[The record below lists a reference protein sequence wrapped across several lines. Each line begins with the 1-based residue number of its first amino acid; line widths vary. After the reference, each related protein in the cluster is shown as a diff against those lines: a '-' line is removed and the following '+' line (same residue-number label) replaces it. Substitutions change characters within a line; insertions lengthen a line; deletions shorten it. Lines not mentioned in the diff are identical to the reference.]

1 MANTFTSRL
10 RVAWNAFRNRDPAQQ
25 YTQNLGDS
33 YGTRPDRLRLNLGN
47 ERSIVASIVNRIAI
61 DVSEI
66 PIQHVRIDQNGRF
79 LETIDSGL
87 NNCLSVEANIDQS
100 GRHFVRD
107 VVMML
112 CDEGS
117 AAIVPVDTSSSP
129 YDSNSYDILTLRV
142 AKILEWYPEHVRVSL
157 YNDEN
162 GRKEELTLAKRTV
175 AVIENPLYTVMN
187 EPNSTLKRLVY
198 KLNLLDAVDEQSSSG
213 KLDIIVQVPYS
224 IKTPA
229 RQEQANSRRDM
240 IEEQLKGSKY
250 GIAYIDA
257 LEKVV
262 QLNRPAE
269 NNLLGQ
275 ITYLTNMLYSQLGL
289 TEAIFSGTADEK
301 EMLNYYLRTV
311 KPIMSAV
318 TDGIKRVFLTKTAR
332 TQGQSIMYFIDQFS
346 LVPAA
351 TLADMADKLTR
362 NEIVTGNEFR
372 AIIGMR
378 PSSDPKADELRNK
391 NINPPS
397 DQPPVQENSAPVND
411 VQKVSNNLKGE

>member
-1 MANTFTSRL
+1 
-10 RVAWNAFRNRDPAQQ
+10 
-25 YTQNLGDS
+25 
-33 YGTRPDRLRLNLGN
+33 
-47 ERSIVASIVNRIAI
+47 
-61 DVSEI
+61 
-66 PIQHVRIDQNGRF
+66 
-79 LETIDSGL
+79 
-87 NNCLSVEANIDQS
+87 
-100 GRHFVRD
+100 
-107 VVMML
+107 ML